1 VPWRRQNVATRNKK
15 WCRKPESYGA
25 PAASSACLVQRHAGP
40 LLLSFVQFG
49 IAATKQQFLT
59 SDTEI
64 SKIIAALLVKEAQ
77 SPAASSYQKS
87 LFRLKRERVAMPGL
101 VRKILI
107 FVTGYAWLLLLAGPG
122 LIGLTVYSGWK
133 AEGDHAYAARES
145 LQTVTGAVTQA
156 SEVTV
161 KRKRRTTK
169 KYYEITVQ
177 PDTAGAEVRKLR
189 IDYSTPQQLVGNLI
203 DEKVTALVDSSDS
216 DLVYEVS
223 AGGAAVIS
231 YETTKQ
237 RLQSEATSS
246 AQSFSGAGTWIFAIL
261 LTLVGAAGV
270 WSNRK
275 LRAADEAQ
283 QLAAA

>member
-1 VPWRRQNVATRNKK
+1 
-15 WCRKPESYGA
+15 
-25 PAASSACLVQRHAGP
+25 
-40 LLLSFVQFG
+40 
-49 IAATKQQFLT
+49 
-59 SDTEI
+59 
-64 SKIIAALLVKEAQ
+64 
-77 SPAASSYQKS
+77 
-87 LFRLKRERVAMPGL
+87 MPGFI
-101 VRKILI
+101 RKILI

-122 LIGLTVYSGWK
+122 LIGLSLYSGWK

-145 LQTVTGAVTQA
+145 LQTVSGSVTQA

-169 KYYEITVQ
+169 NYYEISVQ

-189 IDYSTPQQLVGNLI
+189 IDYSTPQQLVGNLVG
-203 DEKVTALVDSSDS
+203 EKVTALADSGDH
-216 DLVYEVS
+216 DLVYEIS
-223 AGGAAVIS
+223 AGGAPVIN

-237 RLQSEATSS
+237 RLQAEAKSS
-246 AQSFSGAGTWIFAIL
+246 AQSFSGAGLWIFAIA

-275 LRAADEAQ
+275 LRAAHEAQ